1 MKCPYCGGEVGLEER
16 FCSYCGRPNEQA
28 QRHHQDMARFRKQ
41 YAETEAEVV
50 NKAES
55 YARAVPRIV
64 IILVMLIASVGM
76 WVISS
81 NLYSYPESTRR
92 RAAERNPQPVIEEL
106 EGYLAE
112 RNYMS
117 FASCCEYYDL
127 RTYDTPFERYS
138 DLRWCASA
146 YQSFMIDAEKLFLHG
161 DREKW
166 IRYSA
171 SNDVH
176 YLCQALDNFIED
188 VDRQIQRVDHE
199 EYLVYLED
207 MRSDVLNVLK
217 VYLGVSDDEMETFL
231 ALSENRKAA
240 RMEEVLFGEE

>member
-41 YAETEAEVV
+41 YAATEAEVV
-50 NKAES
+50 DKAES

-64 IILVMLIASVGM
+64 IILVMLIASVAM

-92 RAAERNPQPVIEEL
+92 RAAERNPQPVIEKL

-112 RNYMS
+112 RDYMS
-117 FASCCEYYDL
+117 FASYCEFNDL
-127 RTYDTPFERYS
+127 RTYNSPFEDYS
-138 DLRWCASA
+138 ELRWCASY
-146 YQSFMIDAEKLFLHG
+146 YQDFMIQAENLFLQS

-166 IRYSA
+166 IKYSA
-171 SNDVH
+171 SYDVQR
-176 YLCQALDNFIED
+176 LCQVLDDFLEYA
-188 VDRQIQRVDHE
+188 DRAERECGNDAHLACVK
-199 EYLVYLED
+199 D
-207 MRSDVLNVLK
+207 MRSNVTDVLK
-217 VYLGVSDDEMETFL
+217 VYLGVGEDEMEAFL

-240 RMEEVLFGEE
+240 RVEEVLFGEE